1 MQRYNKYSIYARKKR
16 KIHFFKKNDE
26 NLRARLH
33 NSKKSCIFAADF
45 EILCI
50 MKILSTRYLVFVFTL
65 SMSLFG
71 TMVVRAQSM
80 DEIKRNKSYIWGQGV
95 GETLQAADD
104 NAVKDLVSQI
114 SVNVDNSIETNI
126 RNEQADGTATSS
138 VSTSGNLRVSSS
150 VSLSNCKRIVSEEGT
165 YFVVLRYVARE
176 EIDKMFD
183 ARRAKIGDLVRAGDR
198 AESHNKVGDAL
209 RNYYWALKMTIS
221 IPEEQRSR
229 MMAQEGMLLTTEL
242 RERIESILDSVKISV
257 AKIEKGEDG
266 NSVELQFMYKG
277 SPVTSCDY
285 HYFDGY
291 DWINAAVK
299 DGVAAMEMPA
309 DTKNMLL
316 RVEYEYRPLWK
327 SDPMVNA
334 ILEQLPSRLPYP
346 SAEKRISLTETK
358 AVAPTPVKNSK
369 AVAKEMSVD
378 SLTNCDKKVV
388 FNQADIV
395 APLIKAMETRSYDAV
410 RNLCSDNGWKW
421 FEKLIK
427 YGNARIVERNDL
439 QLTAFAN
446 GFLVRGIKAAFSFKK
461 NNKTFVEDLVFYI
474 KDDKIEG
481 INFGLEQSALEDI
494 LRHSMWDAN
503 SRLVLINFLE
513 NYKTAYALERL
524 DYLNAVFSEDALI
537 IVGNK
542 IPQSRASEVTAADQE
557 SYEHNKLT
565 KSQYMKQLERVFAK
579 QEYVN
584 IQFEDATVKKTNRTS
599 ERYEIIIKQNYY
611 SATYADKGYLYL
623 LADISN
629 PELPVIHVRVWD
641 ENRNNL
647 MNYGEWI
654 F

>member
-1 MQRYNKYSIYARKKR
+1 M
-16 KIHFFKKNDE
+16 
-26 NLRARLH
+26 
-33 NSKKSCIFAADF
+33 
-45 EILCI
+45 
-50 MKILSTRYLVFVFTL
+50 
-65 SMSLFG
+65 
-71 TMVVRAQSM
+71 
-80 DEIKRNKSYIWGQGV
+80 
-95 GETLQAADD
+95 QAADD
-104 NAVKDLVSQI
+104 NAVKDLISQI
-114 SVNVDNSIETNI
+114 SVNIDNQVQTTIS
-126 RNEQADGTATSS
+126 NEQAEGSAKSS

-150 VSLSNCKRIVSEEGT
+150 VSLSNCKRIVSEEGS
-165 YFVVLRYVARE
+165 YFVVLRYVAKA

-183 ARRAKIGDLVRAGDR
+183 ARKAKIDDLVRAGER
-198 AESHNKVGDAL
+198 AEEHNKVGDAL

-229 MMAQEGMLLTTEL
+229 MTAEGGMLLTTEL
-242 RERIESILDSVKISV
+242 RERIADILDSVQVSV
-257 AKIEKGEDG
+257 AKIEKGEDA
-266 NSVELQFMYKG
+266 NSVELRFTYKG
-277 SPVTSCDY
+277 RPVTSCDY
-285 HYFDGY
+285 HFFDGF

-299 DGVAAMEMPA
+299 DGVAVTEMPA
-309 DTKNMLL
+309 ETKSVQL
-316 RVEYEYRPLWK
+316 RIEYEYRPLWK
-327 SDPMVNA
+327 SDPMVHA
-334 ILEQLPSRLPYP
+334 ILEQLPARLPYP
-346 SAEKRISLTETK
+346 QAEKRVSLTETK
-358 AVAPTPVKNSK
+358 AAAPAPVKNSK

-378 SLTNCDKKVV
+378 SLSTCNKQEV
-388 FNQADIV
+388 FEQADII
-395 APLIKAMETRSYDAV
+395 APLIKAIESRSYDAV
-410 RNLCSDNGWKW
+410 RELCSENGWKW
-421 FEKLIK
+421 FEKLVK
-427 YGNARIVERNDL
+427 YGNAKIIERRDL
-439 QLTAFAN
+439 QITAFAN
-446 GFLVRGIKAAFSFKK
+446 GYLVRGIKAAFSFKR

-494 LRHSMWDAN
+494 LRHAMWDPQ
-503 SRLVLINFLE
+503 SRLVLVNFLE

-542 IPQSRASEVTAADQE
+542 LPQPKASEITAVDQE

-565 KSQYMKQLERVFAK
+565 KSEYMKQLERVFAK

-584 IQFEDATVKKTNRTS
+584 IQFEDASVKKTNRTS

-629 PELPVIHVRVWD
+629 PELPIIHVRVWD